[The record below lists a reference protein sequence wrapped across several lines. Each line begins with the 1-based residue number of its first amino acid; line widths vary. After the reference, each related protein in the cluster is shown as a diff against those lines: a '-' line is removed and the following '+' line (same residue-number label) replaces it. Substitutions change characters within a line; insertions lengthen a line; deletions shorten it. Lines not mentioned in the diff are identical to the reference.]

1 MAAILKGG
9 KQVFFS
15 KDSWIWV
22 CLCEYRIKPHNACC
36 YLSLLCA
43 FCWFVIIKMW
53 AESNPSPCCSAYHPA
68 SVLDCSETY
77 WLWLF
82 LNLAARTD
90 KIISVTWTG
99 SWDSAVCHVVVPIQL
114 CIIQGKKQA
123 LIRLF
128 LQFVSLPIC
137 CGENYISAIQTTT
150 VDIRG
155 RKSSTSQVSRSSA
168 ERHQTFRSI
177 VSVTE
182 SP

>member
-114 CIIQGKKQA
+114 CIIQGKNKH
-123 LIRLF
+123 LSDCSYNLSHCP
-128 LQFVSLPIC
+128 FVV
-137 CGENYISAIQTTT
+137 EKTTSRPFRQQQST
-150 VDIRG
+150 SRG
-155 RKSSTSQVSRSSA
+155 CKSSTSQVSRSSA